1 MKDYQYAI
9 EEAKREGVDF
19 SRDFFA
25 QNVGGICAE
34 LARKFGYR
42 KPKNA
47 NGSTGR
53 YFFARLQRDRY
64 RGGINHDKVVPLD
77 TSRRLLNS
85 I

>member
-64 RGGINHDKVVPLD
+64 RGGSDPTTVVSD
-77 TSRRLLNS
+77 ATARRILNS